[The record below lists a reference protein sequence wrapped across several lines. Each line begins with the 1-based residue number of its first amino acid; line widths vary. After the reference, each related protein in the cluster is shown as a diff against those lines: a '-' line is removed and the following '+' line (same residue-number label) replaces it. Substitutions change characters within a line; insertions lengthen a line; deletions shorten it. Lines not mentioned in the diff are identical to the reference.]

1 MPTTTTCAV
10 KASDFSHRTTDP
22 LRDEWTAGKLRH
34 LIAALDGTPVIV
46 TVDRQTGHTLVG
58 VELVGLRA
66 SFASS
71 NVEVGVRSQ
80 YTDGTSVTCWH
91 LAFSLG
97 STIIPLGDS
106 QAKWNALRSYGD
118 EQSAAI
124 QRAQAE
130 HGEPEGR
137 AWGEWDATLGHHHV
151 GVTYTPHTTNPAFAD
166 RWGERGYWIYNVAS
180 LTLVG

>member
-1 MPTTTTCAV
+1 MLATTTCAV
-10 KASDFSHRTTDP
+10 KASDFSHRTTE
-22 LRDEWTAGKLRH
+22 LQRNEWTAGKLRH
-34 LIAALDGTPVIV
+34 LIAALDGAPVIV
-46 TVDRQTGHTLVG
+46 IAEGRTGHTLVG

-71 NVEVGVRSQ
+71 NVEVGIRSQ
-80 YTDGTSVTCWH
+80 YADNSGGVVWH

-97 STIIPLGDS
+97 DTIIPLVDN
-106 QAKWNALRSYGD
+106 QAKWNALRTYGD

-130 HGEPEGR
+130 HGECEGR
-137 AWGEWDATLGHHHV
+137 AWGEWDATLGHRHI

-166 RWGERGYWIYNVAS
+166 RWGERGYWAYNVAS
-180 LTLVG
+180 LAPVA

>member
-22 LRDEWTAGKLRH
+22 QRTEWTAGKLRH
-34 LIAALDGTPVIV
+34 LIAALDGAPVIV

-66 SFASS
+66 SFMSI
-71 NVEVGVRSQ
+71 RSQ
-80 YTDGTSVTCWH
+80 YADNSGDVVWH

-97 STIIPLGDS
+97 DTIIPLVDN

-137 AWGEWDATLGHHHV
+137 SWGEWDATLGHHHV
-151 GVTYTPHTTNPAFAD
+151 NVTYAPHTTNPAFAG
-166 RWGERGYWIYNVAS
+166 RWGERGSWTYGVAN
-180 LTLVG
+180 LTPVG